1 MNTVSLDALLER
13 ELSLRA
19 RFGHVALLL
28 AALTMATITGALWL
42 TEPMLP
48 QRTAI
53 ALGGMSLI
61 GIGWAGYAVWVLSA
75 RRVLLVTQQI
85 VAARMAVSFCAA
97 ALAGALA
104 LAATENNVAARGAAL
119 VFGLMLAVAATMLA
133 RARRRYRALMVR
145 KAELEGA
152 HS

>member
-13 ELSLRA
+13 ELSVRA

-42 TEPMLP
+42 TEPTLP

-61 GIGWAGYAVWVLSA
+61 GMGWAGYAVWVLSA
-75 RRVLLVTQQI
+75 RRILLVTQQI

-97 ALAGALA
+97 ALAGAVGLA
-104 LAATENNVAARGAAL
+104 VTENNVAARGAAL
-119 VFGLMLAVAATMLA
+119 VLGMMLGVAVVMLV
-133 RARRRYRALMVR
+133 RARRRYRALTAR
-145 KAELEGA
+145 KAQLEGA
-152 HS
+152 HF